1 MLREP
6 QGRIEK
12 TKKNTI
18 YGFASKLTLL
28 VTMFASRIIFVRFL
42 NESYLGINGLFSN
55 VLNVLSL
62 ADLGINTALMYSL
75 YSALE
80 EKNEEHI
87 SALIHYFRKVYI
99 CIAIAVATIGVVIIP
114 FLPKIINLNKPIEHI
129 YVFYLLFLMKT
140 VISYLF
146 VYRSTLIMADQKNY
160 VLCKY
165 EIMFQVLTFIVQN
178 IILAYSKNYILYL
191 LSANICLLLSNFFY
205 NHIAYKMYPFLK
217 LYNGKGTLES
227 HEKKEIFENVKSL
240 FMYRVCGV
248 IQGNTDNILTSIFV
262 GTVMVGYYSNY
273 ALVITGV
280 ASILTIVFN
289 GVKASVGNLVVSE
302 NGKERAHFIFN
313 VMEVVNYWIV
323 GLCAIFILILAQD
336 YILIAFGANY
346 LLGMAT
352 VWIVVLNFYTSNI
365 RQSIWAYR
373 ETTGIFRQ
381 TKYITMITAIINLI
395 FSIIGG
401 YYWGINGILGATVL
415 SRMVYAWWKEP
426 LVLYKEYLQQPAK
439 EYFVH
444 YICRFILLLVA
455 YVATSAIC
463 SLISPSSIPIQFLLK
478 GLTCFVLVNIIFLI
492 YFCKT
497 KEFQYIYKNIIKI
510 KFKR

>member
-18 YGFASKLTLL
+18 YGFASKIILL
-28 VTMFASRIIFVRFL
+28 VTMFASRIIFVRIL
-42 NESYLGINGLFSN
+42 DERYLGINGLFSN

-75 YSALE
+75 YSDLAK
-80 EKNEEHI
+80 KNEEHI
-87 SALIHYFRKVYI
+87 SALIHYFKKVYI
-99 CIAIAVATIGVVIIP
+99 AIAIAVAAIGVAIIP
-114 FLPKIINLNKPIEHI
+114 FLPKIINLKEPIDHI

-165 EIMFQVLTFIVQN
+165 EIVFQVLTFIIQT
-178 IILAYSKNYILYL
+178 IILVYSRNYILYL
-191 LSANICLLLSNFFY
+191 LSDNICRLLYNFFY

-217 LYNGKGTLES
+217 LYRGNRRLEN

-248 IQGNTDNILTSIFV
+248 IQGNTDNILTSIFA

-280 ASILTIVFN
+280 VSMLTIVFN
-289 GVKASVGNLVVSE
+289 GVKASIGNLVFSE

-313 VMEVVNYWIV
+313 VVEVVNYWIV

-336 YILIAFGANY
+336 YILIAFGSSY
-346 LLGMAT
+346 LLGMVT
-352 VWIVVLNFYTSNI
+352 VWMVVLNFYTSNI

-381 TKYITMITAIINLI
+381 TKYVTMVITIINLI
-395 FSIIGG
+395 FSLIGG

-415 SRMVYAWWKEP
+415 SGLVYGWKEP

-444 YICRFILLLVA
+444 YICRFILLLVT
-455 YVATSAIC
+455 YGATSAVC
-463 SLISPSSIPIQFLLK
+463 SLISLSSIPIQFLLK
-478 GLTCFVLVNIIFLI
+478 GLICFALVNIIFLI

-510 KFKR
+510 KIKK